1 MSSARGNRGGD
12 PPAAVRGTAAPPV
25 RASFPFD
32 RPATPARTYV
42 IAEIGTGHLGDR
54 SKARELI
61 RAAADAGAHCA
72 KFQVVFADE
81 IIHPLTGELNLP
93 GGRVRLYDKFKE
105 VEQDEDFYRFCKE
118 ETEAAGMTFLAS
130 PFGLRS
136 AQILENL
143 ESLWFKVASP
153 ELNHFP
159 LLERLRSFGKPVV
172 LSSGVSRLEDI
183 ERAVEVFEGVPVGL
197 LHCITSYPAPPE
209 EYNLR
214 VLRPLSV
221 LFGCPVGVSDHSMDP
236 ELVPVIG
243 AAAGSAMVEKHFC
256 LSRLDPGLDDPIALD
271 PQLFRQMTRALAEI
285 DAVPEAE
292 RDHAVRERYGGARV
306 EAVLGTGRKRLAP
319 SERANY
325 ERTNRSLHA
334 VNALDAGHRL
344 TADDIA
350 ILRTEKVLR
359 PGLAPRF
366 LSIVMGKTLK
376 RAVPAGEGLTWDD
389 LLD

>member
-1 MSSARGNRGGD
+1 MNNPLARSDSGL
-12 PPAAVRGTAAPPV
+12 
-25 RASFPFD
+25 F
-32 RPATPARTYV
+32 V

-61 RAAADAGAHCA
+61 RAAADSGADCA

-81 IIHPLTGELNLP
+81 IIHPLTGELDLP

-105 VEQDEDFYRFCKE
+105 VEQDVDFYRFCKQ
-118 ETEAAGMTFLAS
+118 ETEAAGLVFLAS

-136 AQILENL
+136 AQILEDL
-143 ESLWFKVASP
+143 GSAWFKVASP

-183 ERAVEVFEGVPVGL
+183 ERAVETFEGLPISL
-197 LHCITSYPAPPE
+197 LHCITAYPAPPE

-243 AAAGSAMVEKHFC
+243 RAAGATLVEKHFC
-256 LSRLDPGLDDPIALD
+256 LSRQDPGLDDPIALD
-271 PQLFRQMTRALAEI
+271 PLLFGQMTRALRSL
-285 DAVPEAE
+285 EATPASDWD
-292 RDHAVRERYGGARV
+292 RLVRATYGESRV
-306 EAVLGTGRKRLAP
+306 EAILGSGRKVLAP
-319 SERANY
+319 SERQNY

-334 VNALDAGHRL
+334 VRSLPAGHRL
-344 TADDIA
+344 AEDDLA

-359 PGLAPRF
+359 PGLSPAF
-366 LSIVMGKTLK
+366 LGVVQGRPLR
-376 RAVPAGEGLTWDD
+376 RAIDAGEGLVWDD
-389 LLD
+389 LLG